1 MNKNKKT
8 NKKEKEMKT
17 MIKSKM
23 QRISK
28 SKKEQRIIIKEYGWK
43 LTKN

>member
-28 SKKEQRIIIKEYGWK
+28 SKKSQE
-43 LTKN
+43 